1 MHPFSKDSP
10 VLPQPGAGAPRRLV
24 QSGIVL
30 VNAAAGL
37 YTAPSVGF
45 QITTP
50 SVRLVSLFALG
61 FVPDVDPPGSG
72 AGAFT
77 LRADAYV
84 RGSREQGGTLI
95 RANRIIAGVALPWS
109 LNIPAQGIDQV
120 RGVITV
126 PNLPGT
132 NVAPTTLW
140 VTAVWEPAPGD
151 NIPDVELQ
159 KLFSLCSLTTQGG
172 SSSQTGAP

>member
-10 VLPQPGAGAPRRLV
+10 VLPQMGMGAPRRLV
-24 QSGIVL
+24 QSSIAL
-30 VNAAAGL
+30 VNAASGV
-37 YTAPSVGF
+37 YTTSSVGF

-61 FVPDVDPPGSG
+61 FDPDVDPPGSG

-84 RGSREQGGTLI
+84 RGSREQGGTPI

-120 RGVITV
+120 RGVVSV

-132 NVAPTTLW
+132 NVGPTTLW
-140 VTAVWEPAPGD
+140 ITAIWEPAPGD
-151 NIPDVELQ
+151 NIPDAELQ
-159 KLFSLCSLTTQGG
+159 KLLGLCSLTVQGG
-172 SSSQTGAP
+172 TSSQTGVP